1 MQKLIQAITTWRMTG
16 CRQAN
21 GAAELEAQK
30 FRLGEKW
37 SGGLGYGRIR
47 NVVAFWPP
55 KVENVLNPHSLR

>member
-1 MQKLIQAITTWRMTG
+1 MSVTHKKSEKQI
-16 CRQAN
+16 